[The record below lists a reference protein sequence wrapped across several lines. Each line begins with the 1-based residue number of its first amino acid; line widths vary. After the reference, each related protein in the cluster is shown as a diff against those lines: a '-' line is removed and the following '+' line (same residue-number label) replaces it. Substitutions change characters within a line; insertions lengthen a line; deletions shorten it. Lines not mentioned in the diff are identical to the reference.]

1 MRILKP
7 ESMSRRVSPLAGF
20 QVTIIGRFWVTTE
33 AFLGEPT
40 RDSEFFGRNRQTQ
53 CFSTSCG
60 RVIACQIR
68 KLSPIQGEISQR
80 KCDPREMLSA
90 RQLFQNVG

>member
-33 AFLGEPT
+33 DFPKINRASSVDIMRYLLIQDFGEVAADWLMET
-40 RDSEFFGRNRQTQ
+40 
-53 CFSTSCG
+53 
-60 RVIACQIR
+60 
-68 KLSPIQGEISQR
+68 LSIG
-80 KCDPREMLSA
+80 
-90 RQLFQNVG
+90 